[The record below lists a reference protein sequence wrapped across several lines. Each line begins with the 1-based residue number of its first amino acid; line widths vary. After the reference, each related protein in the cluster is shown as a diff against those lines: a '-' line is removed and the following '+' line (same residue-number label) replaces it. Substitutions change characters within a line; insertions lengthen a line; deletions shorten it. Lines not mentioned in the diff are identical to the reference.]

1 MMRSMRLLALAPAA
15 LAAALVTAAA
25 AKPPPAGV
33 LLPGRSLGG
42 LRLAMTAGEV
52 RAAWG
57 SDFGRCRTCVH
68 PTWYYNYASFRPKGA
83 GVEFRAGRVSAVFTL
98 WAPSS
103 WHTPK
108 RLGIGDPAARVTRLY
123 GALPQVRCGMYDA
136 LTMYGPTT
144 TSFYIR
150 EQKVWGFG
158 LSRAGV
164 PVCR

>member
-1 MMRSMRLLALAPAA
+1 MRPVRRLALA
-15 LAAALVTAAA
+15 LAAAAALGTVAA
-25 AKPPPAGV
+25 AKPPPAG
-33 LLPGRSLGG
+33 LLIPGKSLGG
-42 LRLAMTAGEV
+42 VRLDMTAGEV

-57 SDFGRCRTCVH
+57 SDFGRCRSCQRT
-68 PTWYYNYASFRPKGA
+68 TWYYNYGPFRPKGA
-83 GVEFRAGRVSAVFTL
+83 GVEFRAGRIAAVFTL

-108 RLGIGDPAARVTRLY
+108 RLRIGDPAARVTQLY
-123 GALPQVRCGMYDA
+123 GALPQVRCGGYDA
-136 LTMYGPTT
+136 LTMHGRTT

-150 EQKVWGFG
+150 EDKVWGFG